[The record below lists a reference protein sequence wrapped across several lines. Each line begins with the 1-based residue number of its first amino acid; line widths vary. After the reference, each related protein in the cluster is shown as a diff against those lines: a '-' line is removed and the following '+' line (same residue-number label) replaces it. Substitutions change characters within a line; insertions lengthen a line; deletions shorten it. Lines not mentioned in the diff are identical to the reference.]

1 MYNIYAIRSTRTVQN
16 VESRAKQAV
25 TDVEDDTDELRYA
38 MEHHQKGQ
46 PYCQQLQQLSQTVM
60 VDHVDINNLADV
72 MDLCSDSEED
82 GALTD
87 PASEGEG
94 MDIDLLEPQPQV
106 GGQRLTR
113 QACVH
118 LYVV

>member
-1 MYNIYAIRSTRTVQN
+1 
-16 VESRAKQAV
+16 
-25 TDVEDDTDELRYA
+25 
-38 MEHHQKGQ
+38 
-46 PYCQQLQQLSQTVM
+46 M

-72 MDLCSDSEED
+72 MDPNQTPRQKLAELKRKRVDSLCSDSEED